1 MLDFAARECPGA
13 VLRSRYLSTDGESPS
28 GKAAAFG
35 AAIRRF
41 ESSLPSQAAR
51 PPALLGSASFR
62 LYYFFMATFSREPKF
77 EPRPLLPAPDWAGNF
92 PSHADL
98 MRSLLTSPLPACY
111 LAVRKSIL

>member
-13 VLRSRYLSTDGESPS
+13 VLRSGYLSTDGESPS

-51 PPALLGSASFR
+51 PPGLQDGPR
-62 LYYFFMATFSREPKF
+62 REQD
-77 EPRPLLPAPDWAGNF
+77 EGEYCTEMRMR
-92 PSHADL
+92 
-98 MRSLLTSPLPACY
+98 MRSLLTSTLTSCY
-111 LAVRKSIL
+111 LAARK